1 MTSLVMM
8 YVYFDDAG
16 DIKAIAPRP
25 DSSYSNDFSY
35 ATFPLKEV
43 EGFITAQKNSF
54 NYMVK
59 EVTKFSGV
67 TYCIVKK
74 ASHVSYTRS
83 VNNYLS
89 LVAPASV
96 KSSIITIVNDTRQQK
111 ISIQLAKDFEDMYN
125 ETPDE
130 HQLILDKFLNGAMS
144 DLHFTRQNNPYV
156 LLQTVSFSPTELFSR
171 HVLEFKASRILN
183 NASVY
188 TRKLIGN
195 YGYIEKT

>member
-25 DSSYSNDFSY
+25 DSSYSAEFSY

-54 NYMVK
+54 NYTVK
-59 EVTKFSGV
+59 EVTKFSGT

-74 ASHVSYTRS
+74 AAHVNYTRS

-96 KSSIITIVNDTRQQK
+96 KSIITIVNDTRQQK

-130 HQLILDKFLNGAMS
+130 HQLILEKFLNGAMS
-144 DLHFTRQNNPYV
+144 ELHFTQRNNPYV
-156 LLQTVSFSPTELFSR
+156 LLQTVSFSPTELFNR
-171 HVLEFKASRILN
+171 HVLEFKATKILN

-188 TRKLIGN
+188 TRKLIDN
-195 YGYIEKT
+195 YGYTEKT